1 MGKEAQM
8 AAYRVAI
15 APAAIIDNTSATAT
29 AIDCR
34 GYSYLEI
41 PVQLGATDIAVTVLK
56 LEESD
61 TSGSGYTDITGATF
75 SAGTN
80 VDGVALALPSATDDN
95 QPHVFQVN
103 LVGRRRFIRVVCT
116 FGDGAAGGFVAAT
129 ARLSNASYLPPV
141 STDKAA
147 GGICRV

>member
-1 MGKEAQM
+1 MIEAQK
-8 AAYRVAI
+8 AKYVVAI
-15 APAAIIDNTSATAT
+15 APAAILDNTSATAAEVDT
-29 AIDCR
+29 R
-34 GYSYLEI
+34 GYGYCEI
-41 PVQLGATDIAVTVLK
+41 PIQLGATDIDVTVLK
-56 LEESD
+56 LQESD
-61 TSGSGYTDITGATF
+61 TSGGSFADIPGATF

-103 LVGRRRFIRVVCT
+103 CIGRKRYLKVVCT
-116 FGDGAAGGFVAAT
+116 FGNGAAGGFVAAT
-129 ARLSNASYLPPV
+129 ARLSNASYLPEV

>member
-1 MGKEAQM
+1 MIDAQS
-8 AAYRVAI
+8 ARYAVAI
-15 APAAIIDNTSATAT
+15 APAAIIDNASATAT
-29 AIDCR
+29 AIDCQ
-34 GYSYLEI
+34 GYSYLEV
-41 PVQLGATDIAVTVLK
+41 PVQLGATDIAVTALR

-61 TSGSGYTDITGATF
+61 LIGSGYVDIPGANF
-75 SAGTN
+75 NGGSN
-80 VDGVALALPSATDDN
+80 VDGVALALPIATDDN

-116 FGDGAAGGFVAAT
+116 FGDGVAGGFVAAT
-129 ARLSNASYLPPV
+129 ARLSSANFLPPL

>member
-1 MGKEAQM
+1 
-8 AAYRVAI
+8 
-15 APAAIIDNTSATAT
+15 
-29 AIDCR
+29 
-34 GYSYLEI
+34 
-41 PVQLGATDIAVTVLK
+41 VLK

-61 TSGSGYTDITGATF
+61 VSGSGYADIPNATF

-103 LVGRRRFIRVVCT
+103 LVGRKRYIRVVCT
-116 FGDGAAGGFVAAT
+116 FGDGSAGGFVAST
-129 ARLSNASYLPPV
+129 ARLSNVSYL
-141 STDKAA
+141 SETMTNRAA

>member
-1 MGKEAQM
+1 MNHSQ
-8 AAYRVAI
+8 AAKYVVAI
-15 APAAIIDNTSATAT
+15 APAAILDNTSATAT
-29 AIDCR
+29 AIDCA
-34 GYSYLEI
+34 GYSQLEI
-41 PVQLGATDIAVTVLK
+41 PIQLGATDIDVTVLK

-61 TSGSGYTDITGATF
+61 ASGSGYADITGATF
-75 SAGTN
+75 SGGTN

-103 LVGRRRFIRVVCT
+103 LVGRKRYIRVVCT
-116 FGDGAAGGFVAAT
+116 FGDGTAGGFVAAT
-129 ARLSNASYLPPV
+129 ARLSSANYLPPV

>member
-1 MGKEAQM
+1 MKNSQSAK
-8 AAYRVAI
+8 YVVAI
-15 APAAIIDNTSATAT
+15 APAAILDNTSATAT
-29 AIDCR
+29 AIDCA
-34 GYSYLEI
+34 GYSSLEI
-41 PVQLGATDIAVTVLK
+41 PIQLGATDIDITALK

-61 TSGSGYTDITGATF
+61 ASGSGYADITGATF

-103 LVGRRRFIRVVCT
+103 LVGRKRYIRVVCT
-116 FGDGAAGGFVAAT
+116 FGNGTVGGFVAAT
-129 ARLSNASYLPPV
+129 ARLSNPNVLSSV